1 MHQQVCIATK
11 QPSRYLLILYEL
23 KQKANHHLHSLQAE
37 VDADSKSHASD
48 SSCRR
53 RRAHKSYMSSFGVLH
68 GVTGV
73 DAEICW
79 RLTTRPTWDGDVEAY
94 SEADLYFS
102 LWKIWRSIDSPLNQ
116 FIFAI
121 WISTGSGPQEAY
133 AKLTK
138 AKYKNFHGLITKA
151 ENKRNVQKINTWNH
165 KSFLVSTCAFK
176 PLFHI

>member
-1 MHQQVCIATK
+1 MNWNKKLITIYTVCKRRLMQTPNPMHQAPLVGDEGHTK
-11 QPSRYLLILYEL
+11 AICRPL
-23 KQKANHHLHSLQAE
+23 
-37 VDADSKSHASD
+37 V
-48 SSCRR
+48 SSMEWQE
-53 RRAHKSYMSSFGVLH
+53 S
-68 GVTGV
+68 

-102 LWKIWRSIDSPLNQ
+102 LWKIWRSVDSPLNQ

>member
-1 MHQQVCIATK
+1 MQTPNPMHQTPLVGDEGHTK
-11 QPSRYLLILYEL
+11 
-23 KQKANHHLHSLQAE
+23 AG
-37 VDADSKSHASD
+37 
-48 SSCRR
+48 
-53 RRAHKSYMSSFGVLH
+53 YMSSFGVLH

-102 LWKIWRSIDSPLNQ
+102 LWKIWRSVDSPLNQ